1 MTTPGIPPS
10 WSKAQVC
17 EAWKVSPKAIDRLIK
32 EGKVG
37 YYRAGRSRRFYAE
50 HIGQIRAALAVE
62 PQPADPRELA
72 GLTARS
78 SARRRT
84 A

>member
-1 MTTPGIPPS
+1 MTGIPPS
-10 WSKAQVC
+10 WSKAEIS
-17 EAWKVSPKAIDRLIK
+17 EAWAISPKAIDRLVK
-32 EGKVG
+32 DGKVG

-50 HIGQIRAALAVE
+50 HLEQIRAALVVD
-62 PQPADPRELA
+62 PKPADPRALA
-72 GLTARS
+72 GLTQR